1 MRAVSPRASAAGN
14 RRGTWWRHGLISA
27 AVLVGAG
34 IGWQLLSYAF
44 AGDTKGSASPLVP
57 GWGWLITKALPAMAN
72 YGGDGMGLTA
82 GQGGTNGSYGG
93 AFSVLVSASAITWG
107 RLLIGLIGG
116 ALVGFVLAVAVSS
129 SKWLARFLEVLANML
144 RMLPALALIPL
155 FQLWFGISFKGVVI
169 FMVYTNGVVFFVGM
183 LNAIRNVPAIYLH
196 NAKALGA
203 GKLRTYA
210 TVVLPATLPELRST
224 VFFSLGWSWSA
235 VVGAEFLGVQSGL
248 GYIEAQA
255 NQFALLDR
263 MFVVALLFLLLASVS
278 FLVFNLVCRPLLA
291 WAPGGGRG

>member
-1 MRAVSPRASAAGN
+1 MSAIAPRAAAAAP
-14 RRGTWWRHGLISA
+14 RRATRWRHGLISA
-27 AVLVGAG
+27 IVLVGAAV
-34 IGWQLLSYAF
+34 GWQLLSLAF
-44 AGDTKGSASPLVP
+44 SGDTKGSASPLVP
-57 GWGWLITKALPAMAN
+57 GWGWIITKAFPAMAN
-72 YGGDGMGLTA
+72 YGGDGMGLSA
-82 GQGGTNGSYGG
+82 ADGGAKGSYGG
-93 AFSVLVSASAITWG
+93 AFSVLASASAITWG
-107 RLLIGLIGG
+107 RLLIGLVGG
-116 ALVGFVLAVAVSS
+116 ALVGFVLAIAVAS
-129 SKWLARFLEVLANML
+129 SKWLARFLEGPANML

-183 LNAIRNVPAIYLH
+183 LNAIRNVPPIYLQ

-203 GKLRTYA
+203 GKVRSYA

-263 MFVVALLFLLLASVS
+263 MLVVALIFLLLASVS
-278 FLVFNLVCRPLLA
+278 FLIFNLICRPLLA
-291 WAPGGGRG
+291 WVPGGGRG